1 MSGMSGP
8 SALLLLVAGSTAVAG
23 VARRYR
29 VSAPLL
35 LVVAG
40 LGAAYLPGLPDYS
53 LDPRIVLPLVL
64 PPLLYSAA
72 QDASYRSLRNNLRP
86 VALLSIG
93 YVLFCTLTMGLVAHA
108 LIPSLPLPAAFVLG
122 AVIAP
127 PDAVAAT
134 AIARRVGLPGQ
145 LVSILQ
151 GESLVNDAT
160 AITAYRVA
168 VAAAVGEGFSFGS
181 ALGEFLLAALGGTAV
196 GLLVMWPLQWLRSRL
211 RDPLLLNTF
220 SLLVPFAAYAA
231 AEAFDASG
239 VIAVVVVGLYL
250 GHYANCVDFELRLQE
265 EAVWRMVAFV
275 LESAVFALIGLQLPV
290 VVRQLNG
297 YSAGQLAVWVTVLLV
312 ALIGLRFVWS
322 WPATYLPGLL
332 SRRIRERE
340 GRPQWTRPFVVSWAG
355 MRGVV
360 SLAVA
365 FSIPVT
371 TGRGYPRPEAGGGSP
386 FPDRDL
392 LLFLV
397 FALVIG
403 TLLVQGL
410 TLPALVRRLPL
421 PAPDRQ
427 AETLR
432 EAQAQYEASQAAE
445 ARLDALLEDPRNR
458 LPEALESRLR
468 RLLDRRRNAVWERM
482 GAPVH
487 ESTGESVD
495 SAYRR
500 LTRETLDA
508 ERRALVTLRGD
519 DRIDDEML
527 RRLVRRLDFEE
538 ALMVHTEE

>member
-1 MSGMSGP
+1 MTGPNGP
-8 SALLLLVAGSTAVAG
+8 SVLFLLVAGSTAVAG
-23 VARRYR
+23 VARRYGL
-29 VSAPLL
+29 SAPLL

-53 LDPRIVLPLVL
+53 LDPDVVLPLVL
-64 PPLLYSAA
+64 PPLLYTAA
-72 QDASYRSLRNNLRP
+72 QDASYRSLRRNVRP
-86 VALLSIG
+86 VVLLSVG
-93 YVLFCTLTMGLVAHA
+93 YVLYCTLTMGLVAHV
-108 LIPSLPLPAAFVLG
+108 LIPSLPLPAAFVFG

-134 AIARRVGLPGQ
+134 AIARKVGLPANV
-145 LVSILQ
+145 VSILQ

-196 GLLVMWPLQWLRSRL
+196 GLAVMFPLQWLRSRL

-231 AEAFDASG
+231 AEAFHASG

-250 GHYANCVDFELRLQE
+250 GHYANCVDFALRLQE
-265 EAVWRMVAFV
+265 ESVWKMVSFV
-275 LESAVFALIGLQLPV
+275 LESAVFALIGLQLPM

-297 YSAGQLAVWVTVLLV
+297 YSAGQLSVWVAVLLT

-322 WPATYLPGLL
+322 WPATYLPSLL

-340 GRPQWTRPFVVSWAG
+340 GRPPWGRPVVVSWAG

-365 FSIPVT
+365 FSIPRQT
-371 TGRGYPRPEAGGGSP
+371 SSGAP

-410 TLPALVRRLPL
+410 TLPWLVRHLPF
-421 PAPDRQ
+421 PPPDRQ
-427 AETLR
+427 AEILR
-432 EAQAQYEASQAAE
+432 EAQAQYDASAAAE
-445 ARLDALLEDPRNR
+445 ARLDRLLEDPRNR
-458 LPEALESRLR
+458 LPEALEIRMR
-468 RLLDRRRNAVWERM
+468 RWLDRRRNSVWERM

-487 ESTGESVD
+487 EATGESVD
-495 SAYRR
+495 HAYRR

-508 ERRALVTLRGD
+508 ERRTLVALRGQ